1 MYLELNTNDVL
12 TEENLLDKLKKA
24 LKTGIQKISRFGLR
38 SGQFVVF
45 RYKSK
50 GYEEG
55 TLPFY
60 DESPFALILST
71 KTKSGNYNGLNFN
84 YIPIDAKKNI
94 INKLKRLY
102 PEQWDKDKI
111 LPNVSY
117 TSLKSELKD
126 FDVNFL
132 IKEYIPS
139 RITRLTKVKNTQFE
153 KTASIDLGSFIG
165 INIRKLWSE
174 YKKGKEINQIIS
186 EIKKEKRL
194 GNK

>member
-1 MYLELNTNDVL
+1 MFLDLNENDII
-12 TEENLLDKLKKA
+12 TEENLLDKLKRA

-38 SGQFVVF
+38 AGQFVVF

-71 KTKSGNYNGLNFN
+71 STKNGNYNGLNFN
-84 YIPIDAKKNI
+84 YIPIEAKKDI

-102 PEQWDKDKI
+102 PEQWDSNKI

-126 FDVNFL
+126 FDINFL
-132 IKEYIPS
+132 IKEYIPE

-153 KTASIDLGSFIG
+153 KTASIDLGTFVG
-165 INIRKLWSE
+165 INIRKLWGE
-174 YKKGKEINQIIS
+174 YKKGKEISQIMA
-186 EIKKEKRL
+186 ELKKEKKL
-194 GNK
+194 VDK